1 MIILKER
8 RKKVCARSRSSL
20 LRKKKRNFPPYSLVD
35 HGVIRCGEGVS
46 PRPYLDEEL
55 YSSHLSTHKKVAFPI
70 PTECAEY
77 MDKVIDSTNLAS
89 YKKAM
94 NSVCTRR

>member
-1 MIILKER
+1 MYNQYFNCTFKGMLYMPFT
-8 RKKVCARSRSSL
+8 SHS
-20 LRKKKRNFPPYSLVD
+20 NPSLVD

-77 MDKVIDSTNLAS
+77 MDKVIDSVRSLFL
-89 YKKAM
+89 
-94 NSVCTRR
+94 CTPI